1 MKKLLLGLF
10 IFPGLAFSYNF
21 NDFFHA
27 DLASSYIE
35 KMAQC
40 LQEADVAKGREV
52 LERWYAE
59 CPEDIP
65 YITGMHATLYLMDG
79 EIDQS
84 KYVMQKACAQLSQIN
99 FPKELLDTIIEL
111 FISLPDDKM
120 DHTLTVENPLIPGMV
135 QLIKDKVKQPRGVK
149 FKFWIGVAQVVG
161 GCLAM
166 PFNPVAGGALIG
178 AGASCVIDATS
189 DALDN
194 KEKWEQDLND
204 RQRITPENF
213 DPKPKTNSFYD
224 SRNSRFQLY
233 AC

>member
-1 MKKLLLGLF
+1 MRKLLLGLF
-10 IFPGLAFSYNF
+10 LFPVFAFSFDF
-21 NDFFHA
+21 NDFFG
-27 DLASSYIE
+27 SERSPSYLNQ
-35 KMAQC
+35 MVQC
-40 LQEADVAKGREV
+40 LQDANVKKGRQV
-52 LERWYAE
+52 LERWHAAS
-59 CPEDIP
+59 PEDIP
-65 YITGMHATLYLMDG
+65 YITGMHAALYLMEG
-79 EIDQS
+79 NIEQS
-84 KYVMQKACAQLSQIN
+84 KFVMQKACSQLSQID
-99 FPKELLDTIIEL
+99 FPKELLNSIIEL

-120 DHTLTVENPLIPGMV
+120 DHTLTVEHPLIPGMV
-135 QLIKDKVKQPRGVK
+135 QLCKGKQPKGVK

-204 RQRITPENF
+204 RQRIKPEDY
-213 DPKPKTNSFYD
+213 DPKPQTNSFYD
-224 SRNSRFQLY
+224 SRHSRLQLY